1 MTSSPLDPILAED
14 LLDAIYPLFGMLNK
28 VRSISAGKL
37 GILSLAEEQ
46 GKITAAA
53 MKDKVGVSQQ
63 AISLAAKELV
73 EMGLLVRTKDPADL
87 RRTWFA
93 LTDSGAQKL
102 HAERQ
107 LARTELAEMI
117 NKNLTRKQQESIR
130 HALEAL
136 TYISRGGH
144 EAN

>member
-1 MTSSPLDPILAED
+1 
-14 LLDAIYPLFGMLNK
+14 
-28 VRSISAGKL
+28 
-37 GILSLAEEQ
+37 
-46 GKITAAA
+46 
-53 MKDKVGVSQQ
+53 
-63 AISLAAKELV
+63 
-73 EMGLLVRTKDPADL
+73 MGLLVRTKDPADL